1 MRNIWKYLLVG
12 LVVLGI
18 LALVGLPFLA
28 RGLGFN
34 RGYGM
39 TPALAPGA
47 SVGNWGYYPMMGG
60 FGILGGLMMLLF
72 MIFPVALVVLAVAGV
87 FSLLRRPDTNVT
99 PPAPSAP
106 AAARTCPACGKPA
119 QADWATCP
127 YCGQKL

>member
-12 LVVLGI
+12 LLVLG
-18 LALVGLPFLA
+18 LFVLVGLPFLA
-28 RGLGFN
+28 RGLGFS

-39 TPALAPGA
+39 M
-47 SVGNWGYYPMMGG
+47 GNWGYYPMMGG

-72 MIFPVALVVLAVAGV
+72 MVLPVALIVLAVAGV

-99 PPAPSAP
+99 PPAPSVP
-106 AAARTCPACGKPA
+106 AAARTCQACGKPA
-119 QADWATCP
+119 QADWTTCP